1 MSQFFHSMTNVSC
14 GFWQFHSGFIS
25 WRIDISVIC
34 QPGNLFYDHWFA
46 ITVLFTL
53 DVLWPWVGNIIALS
67 VRINEYSSSAILRS
81 SLITLLR
88 LVHRQKQKL
97 KWMNVLFL
105 LAPRIS
111 DIVITGTSKDPKE
124 LRLESGDWASK
135 YNLILPIT
143 DLILSPTNRQ
153 ENSDPGLS

>member
-1 MSQFFHSMTNVSC
+1 
-14 GFWQFHSGFIS
+14 
-25 WRIDISVIC
+25 
-34 QPGNLFYDHWFA
+34 
-46 ITVLFTL
+46 
-53 DVLWPWVGNIIALS
+53 
-67 VRINEYSSSAILRS
+67 
-81 SLITLLR
+81 
-88 LVHRQKQKL
+88 
-97 KWMNVLFL
+97 MNVLFL

-124 LRLESGDWASK
+124 LRLETGDWASK